1 MKKVVLFFTLFAAI
15 MVLMLLN
22 GCVTRSAKL
31 TGYAAKSYQT
41 GSATKIGCLP
51 EEITITDQEGGFV
64 NRARSWYATCKGKTY
79 FCTGVN
85 DGHGRLTDVSCMKRS
100 NTSN

>member
-1 MKKVVLFFTLFAAI
+1 MKTMNLLIIIMAI
-15 MVLMLLN
+15 IVLMLLN

-31 TGYAAKSYQT
+31 TGFAAKSYQT

-85 DGHGRLTDVSCMKRS
+85 EHGGLTDVSCMKNS
-100 NTSN
+100 PKSKNK